1 MTDRTPPSAP
11 VGAVTNDAI
20 AGPLARVRTRQRLA
34 RAGRWAAWGLVP
46 SAVVGA
52 MLGVLNVTGAATVPP
67 WAALAALAAG
77 PVIGALAGLLWAS
90 GLNRAAAAVDAH
102 YGLKDRA
109 TTALAWSKTDSPW
122 ASLQRS
128 DAAER
133 LRTVEPAAVVPF
145 RPGRRLAVGSLAV
158 AAVVGLALFPAPRQ
172 ASAEVAG
179 PNEDLLAIAADVEAQ
194 IDELEEET
202 AEQSTPELEELI
214 EELREHLE
222 QMRESTTDAR
232 EALAELSRMEE
243 SIRQRTDESS
253 AAVTANLQAL
263 AAAMEAAEALRPAA
277 EALKQENFE
286 QAAQLL
292 EEAAPA
298 DAPRRERK
306 AAAERM
312 RKAAEAMS
320 AAGLSQMS
328 DATQQM
334 ADGMN
339 EGNASKASNGA
350 KSLSKQMKQA
360 AAKQKMND
368 ALCRQLDRLSE
379 CKSQC
384 AACMS
389 NSACKSCGSSL
400 CKGGQCKSSKNSTAR
415 GQGNRSNS
423 PSNNF
428 GMKDAGNVNDP
439 ASLLDGAR
447 QQEEITGTAGDGP
460 SDYETSNSPEGR
472 ETARRGYAERYAE
485 YQKRSEEVL
494 ENEEIP
500 LGHRQLIRDYFESI
514 RPTAADRAA
523 MDAAE

>member
-1 MTDRTPPSAP
+1 MTDRAPSSAP
-11 VGAVTNDAI
+11 AGAVANDAI

-52 MLGVLNVTGAATVPP
+52 TLGVLNVTGAATIPP

-77 PVIGALAGLLWAS
+77 PVLGGLAGLLWTS
-90 GLNRAAAAVDAH
+90 GLHRAAAAVDAH
-102 YGLKDRA
+102 YDLKDRA

-122 ASLQRS
+122 AALQRS

-133 LRTVEPAAVVPF
+133 LKTIEPAAVVPF

-172 ASAEVAG
+172 ASADVAG

-194 IDELEEET
+194 IDELEEEI

-214 EELREHLE
+214 EELRERVE
-222 QMRESTTDAR
+222 QMKEPTADAR
-232 EALAELSRMEE
+232 EVLAELSRMEE
-243 SIRQRTDESS
+243 SIRQRTDESG

-277 EALKQENFE
+277 EALKQEDFE
-286 QAAQLL
+286 QAAQML

-312 RKAAEAMS
+312 RKAAGAMS
-320 AAGLSQMS
+320 AAGLSRMS
-328 DATQQM
+328 QATEQT

-339 EGNASKASNGA
+339 EGNAAKASNGA
-350 KSLSKQMKQA
+350 KSLAKQMKQA
-360 AAKQKMND
+360 ATRQKLNR
-368 ALCRQLDRLSE
+368 ALRRQLDRLGE
-379 CKSQC
+379 CKGQC

-389 NSACKSCGSSL
+389 PGDSEGNGSSA
-400 CKGGQCKSSKNSTAR
+400 GRGQGNGNSLAR
-415 GQGNRSNS
+415 GQGNRSDS

-439 ASLLDGAR
+439 ASLLNGNR
-447 QQEEITGTAGDGP
+447 TQEEVTGVAGDGP
-460 SDYETSNSPEGR
+460 SDYETSKSPEGR
-472 ETARRGYAERYAE
+472 ETARRGYAERYSE

-494 ENEEIP
+494 ENEAIP
-500 LGHRQLIRDYFESI
+500 LGHRRLIRDYFEAI

-523 MDAAE
+523 LDAAE